1 MRCVCLVVASGVA
14 SAEQRGARGG
24 VGGGDLILL
33 YRASFERRKT
43 SLRQVALRPHYSL
56 ICSDT
61 HTHTNKRE
69 KEKKNGLVLKIK
81 VGI

>member
-33 YRASFERRKT
+33 YRASFERGERLVSARSPLGRT
-43 SLRQVALRPHYSL
+43 IPSFAPTH
-56 ICSDT
+56 T

-69 KEKKNGLVLKIK
+69 KEKKTDWC
-81 VGI
+81 